1 MYQGTTPALVLRVKN
16 KDLTEATVFAS
27 IKDGNHIITKTG
39 EDLII
44 AKDSDDTLVTVT
56 LTQSE
61 TMKLDKGVAEMQIRY
76 ITADG
81 NAYATTKA
89 RVTVND
95 VIYKSII
102 EYEEEEG
109 E

>member
-1 MYQGTTPALVLRVKN
+1 MYQGTTPALVLRVKD

-27 IKDGNHIITKTG
+27 IKDGSHIITKTG

-56 LTQSE
+56 LTQGE
-61 TMKLDKGVAEMQIRY
+61 TMKMDKGDAEVQVRY

-81 NAYATTKA
+81 NAYATKKA

-95 VIYKSII
+95 VIYRSMI
-102 EYEEEEG
+102 ESAEEEG